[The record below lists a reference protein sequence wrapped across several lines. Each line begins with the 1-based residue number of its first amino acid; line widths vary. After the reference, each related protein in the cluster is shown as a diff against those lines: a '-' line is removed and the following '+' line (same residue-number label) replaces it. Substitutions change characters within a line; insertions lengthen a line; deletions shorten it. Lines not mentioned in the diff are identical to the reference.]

1 MKSALSVSG
10 DSDLTSSL
18 IIAYYVFG
26 RNENL
31 TANGYHIR
39 ENIFIILGK
48 IANMFGK
55 GRIRAGEYVFVVQKD
70 RNYVR
75 LIIGRIQNVNGSK
88 IQINGFY
95 IRPVGLIERV
105 ESGRGGGRPSEVLNN
120 PDPNNCI
127 FMLIDRVETG
137 MFNQEVNQSI
147 DKTIWINEKRY
158 FVLDGWIRENLP
170 DMFADVL
177 RANSDDERI
186 QAREI
191 LLEKMNSLY
200 EKDLKDHLYAVA
212 RSTKIL

>member
-1 MKSALSVSG
+1 
-10 DSDLTSSL
+10 
-18 IIAYYVFG
+18 
-26 RNENL
+26 
-31 TANGYHIR
+31 
-39 ENIFIILGK
+39 
-48 IANMFGK
+48 MFGK
-55 GRIRAGEYVFVVQKD
+55 GRIRPGEYVFVVQKD
-70 RNYVR
+70 RNYAR
-75 LIIGRIQNVNGSK
+75 LIIGRIQNVIGSK

-95 IRPVGLIERV
+95 IRPVGLIERI
-105 ESGRGGGRPSEVLNN
+105 ESGYGKGRPLEVLNN

-137 MFNQEVNQSI
+137 MFNQEVDQSI
-147 DKTIWINEKRY
+147 DKAIWINEKRY

-177 RANSDDERI
+177 RANSDDQRL

>member
-1 MKSALSVSG
+1 MYVSFTG
-10 DSDLTSSL
+10 
-18 IIAYYVFG
+18 
-26 RNENL
+26 
-31 TANGYHIR
+31 

-48 IANMFGK
+48 TVNMFGK
-55 GRIRAGEYVFVVQKD
+55 GRIRPGEYVFVVQKD
-70 RNYVR
+70 RNYAR
-75 LIIGRIQNVNGSK
+75 LIIGRIQNVIGSK

-95 IRPVGLIERV
+95 IRPVGLIERI
-105 ESGRGGGRPSEVLNN
+105 ESGYGKGRPSEVLNN

-137 MFNQEVNQSI
+137 MFNQEVDQSI
-147 DKTIWINEKRY
+147 DKAIWINEKRY

-177 RANSDDERI
+177 RANSDDQRL